1 MLSNWHLDR
10 LKMCEKEESFFYYII
25 TLIGHYA
32 IILCALAI
40 IFFSQLNYLIGPRL
54 SGVLYTLNDDFKSSQ
69 NSANCRNS
77 YAKAQSG
84 SP

>member
-1 MLSNWHLDR
+1 
-10 LKMCEKEESFFYYII
+10 MC
-25 TLIGHYA
+25 T
-32 IILCALAI
+32 I
-40 IFFSQLNYLIGPRL
+40 IFFSQLSYLIGPRL

-77 YAKAQSG
+77 YAKTQSG